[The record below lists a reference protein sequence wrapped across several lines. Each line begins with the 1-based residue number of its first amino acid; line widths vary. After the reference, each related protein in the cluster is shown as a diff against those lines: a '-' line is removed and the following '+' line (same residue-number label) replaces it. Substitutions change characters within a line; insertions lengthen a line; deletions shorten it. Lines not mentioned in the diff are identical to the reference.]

1 MSRGIPEAERE
12 EHRWSHSS
20 NCLEHMLCQ
29 RLVFGGLPRWG
40 LWVSTGLGC
49 YRLPGWAFRAF
60 QGLASSC
67 PGASSLPI
75 SLSTSVSIF
84 IVPVDCL
91 RLLFHTPEPFFVL
104 SPLNLLFS
112 SMANY
117 CLSFKTKLRC
127 LLLQTTF
134 HNPPDVHAFFCST
147 H

>member
-12 EHRWSHSS
+12 EHKVVAFKG

-29 RLVFGGLPRWG
+29 RLVFGGWPRWG
-40 LWVSTGLGC
+40 LWVSTGH
-49 YRLPGWAFRAF
+49 RLPGWAFRTF
-60 QGLASSC
+60 QGLAPSC
-67 PGASSLPI
+67 PGDSSLPI
-75 SLSTSVSIF
+75 SFSTSISIF
-84 IVPVDCL
+84 IVLVDCL
-91 RLLFHTPEPFFVL
+91 PLLFHTPEPFFVP

-127 LLLQTTF
+127 LLLQATF
-134 HNPPDVHAFFCST
+134 HNPPDVHAFCCSA